1 MSQLVTYNSLVGYQ
15 LFERRKALGVDQAT
29 VSTKTGISQPVL
41 SRLEKGAAIISTDQ
55 LFVICKALE
64 CKPSDILKAVESV
77 IDKLN
82 GNEQLEVKTTKEAN
96 TAGAFLAGAAIGTA
110 LTFLLAK
117 K

>member
-15 LFERRKALGVDQAT
+15 LLERRKELGVDQAT
-29 VSTKTGISQPVL
+29 VSMKTGISQPVL

-55 LFVICKALE
+55 LFVICQALK
-64 CKPSDILKAVESV
+64 CRPSDILKAVESV
-77 IDKLN
+77 VDKLN

-110 LTFLLAK
+110 LTFLLSK